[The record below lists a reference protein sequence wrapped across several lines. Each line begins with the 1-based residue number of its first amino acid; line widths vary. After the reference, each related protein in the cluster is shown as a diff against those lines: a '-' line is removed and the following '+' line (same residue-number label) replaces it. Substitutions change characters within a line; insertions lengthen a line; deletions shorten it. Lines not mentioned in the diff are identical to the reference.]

1 MKWCAF
7 SCVLVLVQSS
17 DQIMWGGG
25 VGQQNGR
32 LVAQCLCDES
42 ASASV
47 LIVGP
52 LQEKFSP
59 CILGESCVSLESYIQ
74 AN

>member
-1 MKWCAF
+1 MVCNQLRIGIGA
-7 SCVLVLVQSS
+7 VERPDHV
-17 DQIMWGGG
+17 GGG
-25 VGQQNGR
+25 VGQQNGG
-32 LVAQCLCDES
+32 LVAQCLYDES

-59 CILGESCVSLESYIQ
+59 CILGESCVSLESYVQ